1 MTDDRTL
8 ETINQFLNKDWPL
21 NSYPNAFLDHLAS
34 LKSKQ
39 IELEKLNIEQ
49 MKIDET
55 ISKVDSI
62 LDSIKD
68 LKIDGNSKKN
78 SKNSKI
84 TVGLKAKVRSE
95 NSKLVKTTENDQ
107 SEITLPKFSLHPPKN
122 ADFSPL
128 EILKKS
134 VPPKT
139 LKLYQ
144 MTKNLE
150 NNISLLSTNLMKNP
164 NSEYN
169 ELMNIL
175 GRICVE
181 NGSSDLELDQKLV
194 GTKRKVEKYL
204 DRFIENKL
212 NELGDKMDNGELDKD
227 EGLREYREIMI
238 LVNYVENGD
247 ARIPT
252 IIRKPPDLE

>member
-1 MTDDRTL
+1 MTDDKTL
-8 ETINQFLNKDWPL
+8 ETINQFLNKEWPL
-21 NSYPNAFLDHLAS
+21 NSYPNAFVDHLAS

-39 IELEKLNIEQ
+39 IELKKLNIEQ

-95 NSKLVKTTENDQ
+95 NSVLKTPENDQ
-107 SEITLPKFSLHPPKN
+107 SDITLPKFSLHPPKN
-122 ADFSPL
+122 ADFNPL

-134 VPPKT
+134 VPSKT

-175 GRICVE
+175 GRICVKD
-181 NGSSDLELDQKLV
+181 GSSDLELDQNLV
-194 GTKRKVEKYL
+194 ESKRKVEKSL

-212 NELGDKMDNGELDKD
+212 NELCDKMDNGELNKD
-227 EGLREYREIMI
+227 EGLREYRELMI
-238 LVNYVENGD
+238 LVNYVEKGD